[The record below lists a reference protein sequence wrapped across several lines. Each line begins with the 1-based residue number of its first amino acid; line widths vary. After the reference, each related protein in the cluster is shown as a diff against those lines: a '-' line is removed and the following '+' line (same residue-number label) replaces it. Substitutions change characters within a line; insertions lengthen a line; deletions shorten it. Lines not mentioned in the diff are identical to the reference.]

1 MQAGGLAMPTRVLIV
16 DDDAVIRG
24 LLLRIIEEHPDWSVC
39 GEAVNGFDAI
49 GEVQKLTPDVVV
61 MDLAMPRMNGIQAAR
76 EISRLAPELPMLLLT
91 VQQVEKELVS
101 EARNAGFRGAVSK
114 STGSEVV
121 KGIEALLRKENF
133 FCAGDPVSA
142 A

>member
-1 MQAGGLAMPTRVLIV
+1 MPIRVLIV

-24 LLLRIIEEHPDWSVC
+24 LLLRIIEDHPDWIVC

-49 GEVQKLTPDVVV
+49 GEVQKLAPDVVV

-76 EISRLAPELPMLLLT
+76 EISRLTPGLPMLLLT

-101 EARNAGFRGAVSK
+101 EARNAGFR
-114 STGSEVV
+114 
-121 KGIEALLRKENF
+121 
-133 FCAGDPVSA
+133 
-142 A
+142 